1 MQMTNALIAASIVL
15 LTGSMAANIA
25 FMRQDAIL
33 RAKVTSLSSEL
44 KITLNVPLQAPM
56 SGTSL
61 SGSPLA
67 IDFRRADSTTGRHQ
81 AKILFVLSPECRFC
95 AANWTNWHQ
104 LLKDRGGDARWEP
117 VIVNTGP
124 PLDADYL
131 RRHEIGTFA
140 VLQSVSPQSA
150 VNYKLFS
157 TPRTI
162 VIDAEGRAR
171 GAWEGILRPDEMAA
185 VRKLISDPAVVGG
198 APAKDTEVK
207 NDKVRNWAN
216 KGVVIP

>member
-1 MQMTNALIAASIVL
+1 
-15 LTGSMAANIA
+15 MAANIA
-25 FMRQDAIL
+25 FMRQDALL
-33 RAKVTSLSSEL
+33 RARVISLSSEL

-67 IDFRRADSTTGRHQ
+67 IDFRQADSATGRHH

-95 AANWTNWHQ
+95 AANWPNWHQ

-117 VIVNTGP
+117 VIVNIGP

-131 RRHEIGTFA
+131 QRHEIGTFA
-140 VLQSVSPQSA
+140 VLQSISPQSA
-150 VNYKLFS
+150 VDYKLFS

-162 VIDAEGRAR
+162 VIDTEGRAR
-171 GAWEGILRPDEMAA
+171 GAWEGALGPKQMAA
-185 VRKLISDPAVVGG
+185 VRQLISDPSVVGRM
-198 APAKDTEVK
+198 PAKDTEVK
-207 NDKVRNWAN
+207 NDEVRN
-216 KGVVIP
+216 